1 MRLNPK
7 IALAIY
13 EWEVARALGWG
24 VSLSFASTGGYAT
37 VTLVIHVKE
46 PAITTSKVRS

>member
-7 IALAIY
+7 IALAIC

-24 VSLSFASTGGYAT
+24 VSLSFASTGGYST

-46 PAITTSKVRS
+46 PAIPTSKVPS